1 MTYGE
6 NMKAAGQ
13 IGSLYRSVKNAISA
27 ILVGDDGCGGISDE
41 VGLTKITNPFSGKDP
56 SYIESPYSYNS
67 LTDFWDNIQSINNVW
82 SGGVTGNRSD
92 YSMAGYFKKYNPPI
106 GNEVQTAIDDAQTK
120 IKAIPTPFVL
130 TFNATANKETI
141 QAAIDACKNL
151 TDVLNK
157 ADDFVQS
164 NNK

>member
-1 MTYGE
+1 
-6 NMKAAGQ
+6 
-13 IGSLYRSVKNAISA
+13 
-27 ILVGDDGCGGISDE
+27 
-41 VGLTKITNPFSGKDP
+41 
-56 SYIESPYSYNS
+56 
-67 LTDFWDNIQSINNVW
+67 
-82 SGGVTGNRSD
+82 
-92 YSMAGYFKKYNPPI
+92 MAGYFKKYNPPI

-130 TFNATANKETI
+130 TFNVAANKETI